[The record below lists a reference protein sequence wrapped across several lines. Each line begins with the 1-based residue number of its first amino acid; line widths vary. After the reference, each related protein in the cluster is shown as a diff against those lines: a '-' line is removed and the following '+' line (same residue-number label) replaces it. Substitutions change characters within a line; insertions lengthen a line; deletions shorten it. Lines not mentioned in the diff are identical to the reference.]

1 MDSEILSTS
10 VARQSLSSQKVNL
23 KVVNTGDQAKVNR
36 QATSLPAQNRETGAA
51 DQEAVRERLEDS
63 VSQLKDLVQSVQR
76 DLQFS
81 IDDFSGRTV
90 ITVLDSKTEE
100 IIRQIPSDEVL
111 ALAKNI
117 ASMKGV
123 LFSAEV

>member
-1 MDSEILSTS
+1 MNSETLSTT
-10 VARQSLSSQKVNL
+10 VTRQSLSSQKVNL
-23 KVVNTGDQAKVNR
+23 KVVNSGDQAKVN
-36 QATSLPAQNRETGAA
+36 QEVSNKSEQNREASNV
-51 DQEAVRERLEDS
+51 DQEAVKERLENS
-63 VSQLKDLVQSVQR
+63 VSQLKELVQSVQR

>member
-23 KVVNTGDQAKVNR
+23 TVVGTGNQAKVN
-36 QATSLPAQNRETGAA
+36 QAATRKPEQNKDTGAV

>member
-23 KVVNTGDQAKVNR
+23 RLVKTGEPAKQEVTR
-36 QATSLPAQNRETGAA
+36 PEQNREASEV
-51 DQEAVRERLEDS
+51 DQEAVKERLESS

-81 IDDFSGRTV
+81 IDDYSGRTV
-90 ITVLDSKTEE
+90 ITVLDSNTAE
-100 IIRQIPSDEVL
+100 IIRQIPSEEVL

-117 ASMKGV
+117 ESLKGV

>member
-10 VARQSLSSQKVNL
+10 VARQSLSAPKVNL
-23 KVVNTGDQAKVNR
+23 KVV
-36 QATSLPAQNRETGAA
+36 ETGRPVQQKATPKQNTDA
-51 DQEAVRERLEDS
+51 SSVDQEAVKERLESS
-63 VSQLKDLVQSVQR
+63 VSQLKELVQSVQR

-100 IIRQIPSDEVL
+100 IIRQIPSEEVL

-117 ASMKGV
+117 ESMKGV

>member
-1 MDSEILSTS
+1 MDSETISTS
-10 VARQSLSSQKVNL
+10 VARQSLSSPKVNL
-23 KVVNTGDQAKVNR
+23 KVVNTGNQAKVSQEASR
-36 QATSLPAQNRETGAA
+36 QNMETGAEN
-51 DQEAVRERLEDS
+51 QEAVKERLEDS
-63 VSQLKDLVQSVQR
+63 VSQLKDLVQTVQR

-81 IDDFSGRTV
+81 IDDFSGKTV

-100 IIRQIPSDEVL
+100 IIRQIPSEEVL

-117 ASMKGV
+117 ESMKGV

>member
-10 VARQSLSSQKVNL
+10 VARQSLSSPKVNL
-23 KVVNTGDQAKVNR
+23 KVVTTGNQAKVNR
-36 QATSLPAQNRETGAA
+36 QAGSLPAQNRETGAV
-51 DQEAVRERLEDS
+51 DQEAVKEQLQDS

-100 IIRQIPSDEVL
+100 IIRQIPSEEVL
-111 ALAKNI
+111 ALSKNI
-117 ASMKGV
+117 ESMKGV

>member
-1 MDSEILSTS
+1 MDSETLSTS

-23 KVVNTGDQAKVNR
+23 RVVDTGGRQAKVGQEAR
-36 QATSLPAQNRETGAA
+36 PAQNTEAAGAI
-51 DQEAVRERLEDS
+51 DQEAVKDRLEDS
-63 VSQLKDLVQSVQR
+63 VSQLNDLVKSVQR

-117 ASMKGV
+117 ESMKGV

>member
-1 MDSEILSTS
+1 MDSETISTS
-10 VARQSLSSQKVNL
+10 VARQSLSSPKVNL
-23 KVVNTGDQAKVNR
+23 KVVNTGNQAKVNQ
-36 QATSLPAQNRETGAA
+36 QASAQNTETGAEN
-51 DQEAVRERLEDS
+51 QEAVKERLEDS
-63 VSQLKDLVQSVQR
+63 VSQLKNLVQSVQR

-100 IIRQIPSDEVL
+100 IIRQIPSEEVL
-111 ALAKNI
+111 ALAKSI
-117 ASMKGV
+117 DSMKGV

>member
-1 MDSEILSTS
+1 MDSETISTS

-23 KVVNTGDQAKVNR
+23 KVVNTGN
-36 QATSLPAQNRETGAA
+36 QATGNQESSNRPEQNKDAGALDQKA
-51 DQEAVRERLEDS
+51 DRDRLEDS

-117 ASMKGV
+117 ASLKGV

>member
-10 VARQSLSSQKVNL
+10 VARQSLSAPKANL
-23 KVVNTGDQAKVNR
+23 KVVNTGKPVQQEARPEQKQEV
-36 QATSLPAQNRETGAA
+36 SAA
-51 DQEAVRERLEDS
+51 DQEAVKERLESS

-100 IIRQIPSDEVL
+100 IIRQIPSEEVL
-111 ALAKNI
+111 ALAKSI
-117 ASMKGV
+117 DSMKGV

>member
-1 MDSEILSTS
+1 MDSETISTS
-10 VARQSLSSQKVNL
+10 VARQSLSAPKANL
-23 KVVNTGDQAKVNR
+23 KVVNTGKPVQQESR
-36 QATSLPAQNRETGAA
+36 PETNTEVSAA
-51 DQEAVRERLEDS
+51 DQEAVKERLENS

-81 IDDFSGRTV
+81 IDDFSGKTV

-100 IIRQIPSDEVL
+100 IIRQIPSEEVL
-111 ALAKNI
+111 ALAKSI
-117 ASMKGV
+117 DSMKGV

>member
-10 VARQSLSSQKVNL
+10 VAKQSLSSQKVNL
-23 KVVNTGDQAKVNR
+23 SVVNPGSQGRAV
-36 QATSLPAQNRETGAA
+36 QETRPEQQQEVSAA
-51 DQEAVRERLEDS
+51 DQEAVKERLESS

-81 IDDFSGRTV
+81 IDDFSGKTV

-100 IIRQIPSDEVL
+100 IIRQIPSEEVL
-111 ALAKNI
+111 ALAKSI
-117 ASMKGV
+117 DSMKGV

>member
-1 MDSEILSTS
+1 MDSETLSTS

-23 KVVNTGDQAKVNR
+23 KVVNSGQ
-36 QATSLPAQNRETGAA
+36 QATPAQDVGKPVQSREAGAI
-51 DQEAVRERLEDS
+51 DQEAVKERLEES
-63 VSQLKDLVQSVQR
+63 VSQLNELVKSVQR

-81 IDDFSGRTV
+81 IDDYSGRTV
-90 ITVLDSKTEE
+90 ITVLDSKTAE

-111 ALAKNI
+111 ALARNI
-117 ASMKGV
+117 QSMKGV

>member
-1 MDSEILSTS
+1 MDSEILSST

-23 KVVNTGDQAKVNR
+23 KVVNTGKQAGTEPEPR
-36 QATSLPAQNRETGAA
+36 QQKEVSGV
-51 DQEAVRERLEDS
+51 DQEAVKERLESS
-63 VSQLKDLVQSVQR
+63 VSQLKDMVKSVQR

-81 IDDFSGRTV
+81 IDDSSGKTV
-90 ITVLDSKTEE
+90 ITVVDSTTAE

-111 ALAKNI
+111 ALARNI
-117 ASMKGV
+117 ESFKGA

>member
-1 MDSEILSTS
+1 MDSETLSTS

-23 KVVNTGDQAKVNR
+23 RVVDTGR
-36 QATSLPAQNRETGAA
+36 QARVNQEASMPAQNKDTTGAI
-51 DQEAVRERLEDS
+51 DQEAVKERLEDS
-63 VSQLKDLVQSVQR
+63 VSQLNDLVKSVQR

-90 ITVLDSKTEE
+90 ITVLDSKTAE

-117 ASMKGV
+117 ESMKGV

>member
-1 MDSEILSTS
+1 MDSETLSTS

-23 KVVNTGDQAKVNR
+23 RVVDTGKQANVGKEVKMPGQNTEA
-36 QATSLPAQNRETGAA
+36 GAI
-51 DQEAVRERLEDS
+51 DQEAVKERLEDS
-63 VSQLKDLVQSVQR
+63 VSQLKNLVQSVQR

-117 ASMKGV
+117 ESMKGV

>member
-1 MDSEILSTS
+1 MDSENLSTS
-10 VARQSLSSQKVNL
+10 VARQSLSSPKVNL
-23 KVVNTGDQAKVNR
+23 KVVNTGNQAKVSQEASR
-36 QATSLPAQNRETGAA
+36 QNMETGAEN
-51 DQEAVRERLEDS
+51 QEAVKERLEDS
-63 VSQLKDLVQSVQR
+63 VSQLKDLVQTVQR

-81 IDDFSGRTV
+81 IDDFSGKTV

-100 IIRQIPSDEVL
+100 IIRQIPSEEVL

-117 ASMKGV
+117 ESMKGV

>member
-1 MDSEILSTS
+1 MDSETINTS
-10 VARQSLSSQKVNL
+10 VARQSLSSRKVDL
-23 KVVNTGDQAKVNR
+23 KVVNTGAPVQQEAKVPE
-36 QATSLPAQNRETGAA
+36 QKQEASQA
-51 DQEAVRERLEDS
+51 DQEAVKERLESS

-81 IDDFSGRTV
+81 IDDSSGKTV
-90 ITVLDSKTEE
+90 ITVLDSTTEE

>member
-1 MDSEILSTS
+1 MDSENLSTS

-23 KVVNTGDQAKVNR
+23 TVVGTGNQAKVNLA
-36 QATSLPAQNRETGAA
+36 ATRKPEQNTDTGAA

>member
-1 MDSEILSTS
+1 MDSEIINAS
-10 VARQSLSSQKVNL
+10 VARQSLSAPKANL
-23 KVVNTGDQAKVNR
+23 KVVNTGNQAKVNQEASR
-36 QATSLPAQNRETGAA
+36 QNNKDTGAA
-51 DQEAVRERLEDS
+51 NQDAVKERLEDS
-63 VSQLKDLVQSVQR
+63 VSQLKNLVQSVQR

-100 IIRQIPSDEVL
+100 IIRQIPSEEVL

-117 ASMKGV
+117 ESMKGV

>member
-1 MDSEILSTS
+1 MDSENLSTS

-23 KVVNTGDQAKVNR
+23 TVVGTGNQAKVN
-36 QATSLPAQNRETGAA
+36 QAATRKPEQNTDTGAA

>member
-1 MDSEILSTS
+1 MDSEILSTT

-23 KVVNTGDQAKVNR
+23 KVVNTGAPAKQEVSR
-36 QATSLPAQNRETGAA
+36 PEQNRETSEL
-51 DQEAVRERLEDS
+51 DQEAVKERLESS
-63 VSQLKDLVQSVQR
+63 VSQLNDLVQSVQR

-81 IDDFSGRTV
+81 IDDYSGRTV
-90 ITVLDSKTEE
+90 ITVLDSKTAE
-100 IIRQIPSDEVL
+100 IIRQIPSEEVL

-117 ASMKGV
+117 ASLKGV

>member
-1 MDSEILSTS
+1 MDSETLSTS

-23 KVVNTGDQAKVNR
+23 KVVNTGGQARNQEVSSK
-36 QATSLPAQNRETGAA
+36 SEQNRDASA
-51 DQEAVRERLEDS
+51 IDQEAVRDRLEDS

-81 IDDFSGRTV
+81 IDDFSGKTV
-90 ITVLDSKTEE
+90 ITVLDSRTAE

-111 ALAKNI
+111 ALARNI
-117 ASMKGV
+117 ESMKGV

>member
-10 VARQSLSSQKVNL
+10 VARQSLSAPKANL
-23 KVVNTGDQAKVNR
+23 KVVNTGKPVQ
-36 QATSLPAQNRETGAA
+36 RETRPEQQQEVSAA
-51 DQEAVRERLEDS
+51 DQEAVKERLESS
-63 VSQLKDLVQSVQR
+63 VSQLKDLVQAVQR

-100 IIRQIPSDEVL
+100 IIRQIPSEEVL
-111 ALAKNI
+111 ALAKSI
-117 ASMKGV
+117 DSMKGV

>member
-1 MDSEILSTS
+1 MDSETISTS

-23 KVVNTGDQAKVNR
+23 KVVNAGNQARVNQESSNKPEQNKDAGALDQK
-36 QATSLPAQNRETGAA
+36 A
-51 DQEAVRERLEDS
+51 DRDRLEDS

-117 ASMKGV
+117 ASLKGV

>member
-1 MDSEILSTS
+1 MDSEIVNTT

-23 KVVNTGDQAKVNR
+23 KVVNPGSQ
-36 QATSLPAQNRETGAA
+36 PAREEGGNANREATAV
-51 DQEAVRERLEDS
+51 DQEAVKERLENS

-81 IDDFSGRTV
+81 IDDFSGKTV
-90 ITVLDSKTEE
+90 ITVLDSNTSE

-117 ASMKGV
+117 DSLKGV